1 MFSIGVNVSV
11 LLANLA
17 ITSTSDTSEK
27 SLSISTFQ
35 IDATPPVDSPLCM
48 GLVPPVKK
56 ILDPLTARGIVL
68 LTDESPIVLC
78 AVDWV
83 EIGNGGLD
91 HWRQAL
97 ADATGT
103 TIDRVSV
110 HTIHPHDTPGH
121 NFSGDELKEFGAFAE
136 KIVNIEHADNTVK
149 EAAKAVRLSI
159 SNARKVTHIGIG
171 KAEIKK
177 VASNRRL
184 LGADGKV
191 EHVRYSSCQD
201 KTIRQLPEGV
211 IDPYLRN
218 LSFWD
223 GETPIASLT
232 YYATHPQSFY
242 GRGVVSPDFVGM
254 ARGIREAALPDVAH
268 IHFDGAGGNLA
279 AGKYNDGSPQKRL
292 ILARRLLKGM
302 ETAWENSIKIPINTN
317 NVEWRVNPLALPIS
331 KRLENLADKD
341 FLRVIDNP
349 NASDNEKIHAA
360 HELIWCR
367 RCRTGYKVDLTCLRI
382 GPAYVL
388 NMPGELFI
396 EYQLAAQKMRPN
408 DTVCLAA
415 YGDCGPGYIG
425 TEISYSQG
433 GYETG
438 IASRVAP
445 EAEKI
450 LMDAIH
456 ELLS

>member
-1 MFSIGVNVSV
+1 MLSSGVNVSM
-11 LLANLA
+11 LLASLA
-17 ITSTSDTSEK
+17 ITTNSNTSEK
-27 SLSISTFQ
+27 SLSIAMFQ
-35 IDATPPVDSPLCM
+35 VDATPPVGSPLCM
-48 GLVPPVKK
+48 GLVPPAKK

-68 LTDESPIVLC
+68 LTDELPIVLC

-97 ADATGT
+97 ADSAGT

-121 NFSGDELKEFGAFAE
+121 NFSEEELKNAGTFAE
-136 KIVNIEHADNTVK
+136 KILNIEHAVDTVSK
-149 EAAKAVRLSI
+149 TAEAVRLSL
-159 SNARKVTHIGIG
+159 SNAHKVTHIGIG
-171 KAEIKK
+171 KAKVEK

-184 LGADGKV
+184 LGANGKV
-191 EHVRYSSCQD
+191 EYVRYSSCQD
-201 KTIRQLPEGV
+201 EKVCKLPEGV

-223 GETPIASLT
+223 EETPIASLT

-254 ARGIREAALPDVAH
+254 ARGIREATLPDVAH

-279 AGKYNDGSPQKRL
+279 AGKYNDGSPKKRL

-317 NVEWRVNPLALPIS
+317 DIEWRMNPLALPLS
-331 KRLENLADKD
+331 KRLENATDDD
-341 FLRVIDNP
+341 FFKVINDPKASENDRI
-349 NASDNEKIHAA
+349 NAT

-367 RCRTGYKVDLTCLRI
+367 RCRDGYKVNLTCLKI
-382 GPAYVL
+382 GSVYVL

-396 EYQLAAQKMRPN
+396 EYQLSAQEMRPN
-408 DTVCLAA
+408 DTVCVSA

-445 EAEKI
+445 EVEKP
-450 LMDAIH
+450 LMDAIR
-456 ELLS
+456 ELLT

>member
-1 MFSIGVNVSV
+1 MLNLSV
-11 LLANLA
+11 ISSFLLANLA
-17 ITSTSDTSEK
+17 ISAEK
-27 SLSISTFQ
+27 SLSVATFQ
-35 IDATPPVDSPLCM
+35 VDATPPVGSPLCM
-48 GLVPPVKK
+48 GLVPPAKK

-68 LTDESPIVLC
+68 LTDELPIVLC

-121 NFSGDELKEFGAFAE
+121 NFSKEELNEVGSIANA
-136 KIVNIEHADNTVK
+136 IVDIESASDTVRKAAD
-149 EAAKAVRLSI
+149 AVRLSLP
-159 SNARKVTHIGIG
+159 NARKVTHLGIG
-171 KAEIKK
+171 KAKVKK
-177 VASNRRL
+177 IASNRRI

-201 KTIRQLPEGV
+201 ETVRQAPEGV

-242 GRGVVSPDFVGM
+242 GKGVISPDFVGM
-254 ARGIREAALPDVAH
+254 ARGIREATLPDVAH
-268 IHFDGAGGNLA
+268 VHFNGAGGNLA
-279 AGKYNDGSPQKRL
+279 AGKYNDGSPINRP
-292 ILARRLLKGM
+292 ILAKRLLKGM
-302 ETAWENSIKIPINTN
+302 ETAWENSIKFPINTSDI
-317 NVEWRVNPLALPIS
+317 EWRVKPTALPIS
-331 KRLENLADKD
+331 KRLENVTDED
-341 FLRVIDNP
+341 FLKIINDP
-349 NASDNEKIHAA
+349 NTGEVERINAA

-396 EYQLAAQKMRPN
+396 EYQLAAQNIRTN
-408 DTVCLAA
+408 NTVCVAA

-425 TEISYSQG
+425 TEISYPQG

-438 IASRVAP
+438 TASRVAP
-445 EAEKI
+445 EVEKP
-450 LMDAIH
+450 LMDAIRD
-456 ELLS
+456 LLT